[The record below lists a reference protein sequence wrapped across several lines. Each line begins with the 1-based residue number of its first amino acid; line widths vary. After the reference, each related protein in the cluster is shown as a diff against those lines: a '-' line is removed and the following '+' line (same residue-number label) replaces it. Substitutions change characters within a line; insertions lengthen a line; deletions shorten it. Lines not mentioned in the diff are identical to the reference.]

1 MKYMNTLNGVNVNE
15 HLRAVHKVRHAI
27 FTNFYS
33 LSSVTHLGTPLKYV
47 THLGPPKLRHTLE
60 LENPHYCPAL
70 IYTPEI

>member
-47 THLGPPKLRHTLE
+47 THLGPP
-60 LENPHYCPAL
+60 
-70 IYTPEI
+70 